1 MATHARKS
9 QAGGAAA
16 DSGATPVSLRYRKIA
31 AETAARLLAAFPD
44 DIQAIVLYGSVA
56 RGDANEHSDIDL
68 LVITPDDDCET
79 RYKIDEIAYDVSWE
93 RDNIALVQL
102 MMMPEDGFETEAIT
116 YRSYFGSDIMEQG
129 VALHDDGAYQRTC
142 DKARGLRCVPTAP
155 AKEFVAR
162 QMELAREYLNDSV
175 QSLEMGSLRT
185 AIDRAY
191 YAMHHSA
198 VALLCHLGVRPPR
211 SHAGLMSVF
220 GQEVVNKG
228 VMPREFGPMLRRA
241 NRARMAGTYSPYAN
255 ITESLAQANVNNARL
270 FVDRVADALNESG
283 LNESA
288 PNESG

>member
-1 MATHARKS
+1 MATHAQKS
-9 QAGGAAA
+9 QTGGEMAAA
-16 DSGATPVSLRYRKIA
+16 DAGATLTSLRYREIA
-31 AETAARLLAAFPD
+31 AETASRLLAAFPEA
-44 DIQAIVLYGSVA
+44 IQAIVLYGSVA

-68 LVITPDDDCET
+68 LVITPAAADYKT

-102 MMMPEDGFETEAIT
+102 MMMPEVGFETEAIT
-116 YRSYFGSDIMEQG
+116 YRSYFASDIMEQG
-129 VALHDDGAYQRTC
+129 IVLYDDGGYLNLKRTTT
-142 DKARGLRCVPTAP
+142 TAP
-155 AKEFVAR
+155 TKEFVTR
-162 QMELAREYLNDSV
+162 QMELAREYLNDSAV
-175 QSLEMGSLRT
+175 SLEMGSFRT

-228 VMPREFGPMLRRA
+228 IMPREFGPMLRIA
-241 NRARMAGTYSPYAN
+241 NRARMEGTYSPYAN
-255 ITESLAQANVNNARL
+255 ITESLAQKNVNNARL

-283 LNESA
+283 RNESA
-288 PNESG
+288 RNESE